1 MSPDRARTPA
11 RVLCVPSRHPYIQ
24 AVLDPRDVRQMPE
37 QEGAVPEE
45 TAAWHPSPVLDPRWI
60 REHAHRFD
68 IVHVH
73 FGFETRDPR
82 TIEAFCRQVRAC
94 SRILVVTVHDLS
106 NPQLPAEHQEG
117 FLACLDALVRHADQV
132 LTLTPTAAA
141 EIERRWGRRAVV
153 VEHPPL
159 LLGPSADDARPVP
172 AIARGGESEDP
183 GRGPARLG
191 VLLKDAR
198 PSLDLEA
205 VAILAEVLGERSA
218 SDGPGARLE
227 ILHHG
232 RFRAGREEAV
242 AALFARLVDR
252 PAALLRRTER
262 LDDAALEDWLR
273 GLDAL
278 VLPYGHGTHSGLLEL
293 ACDLGVPVLVSDRG
307 HFAAQRPGLAHTAD
321 LHDRAGLARAVTRL
335 LEAPR
340 PTPMT
345 RAEARHR
352 IAAVRAEHTAIYRS
366 LLAPRTLE
374 SSGARLSILV
384 LAGFRYPLAQPHQ
397 GGLESH
403 VWSLVRQLRARG
415 HRVLLGAPEGS
426 DFLDP
431 DIPELT
437 WPRFAWPEGHART
450 DASLPEPV
458 RRLQDEALDRTL
470 DWLREH
476 PEAVDVVHHHA
487 LCARAHERVGQLP
500 APLVSTLHTPPLPEL
515 VEPIRRAAGRGAGPH
530 GPESLIAVSEHTAEE
545 WRAHG
550 IPART
555 VPNGVDTS
563 AWTLG
568 AGGDRLCWFGRIVP
582 EKAPHLAILA
592 AERLGLGL
600 DVAGPIGDP
609 RYAAELA
616 RLGEGRDVRWHGAL
630 RQAEL
635 ADLVGSSLC
644 TLVTPVWDEPFGQVV
659 PESLACGTPVVAVR
673 RGGLGE
679 TFDRTEGV
687 RLVAP
692 AEDEERLLTRL
703 VREVRV
709 IAAAHRDPEERTRLR
724 ALAREEAVRR
734 FSFERT
740 VDALEQVYR
749 RALRDRVPGDAARS
763 ADREVRA

>member
-252 PAALLRRTER
+252 PTALLRRTER

-352 IAAVRAEHTAIYRS
+352 IAAVR
-366 LLAPRTLE
+366 
-374 SSGARLSILV
+374 GAS
-384 LAGFRYPLAQPHQ
+384 
-397 GGLESH
+397 
-403 VWSLVRQLRARG
+403 
-415 HRVLLGAPEGS
+415 
-426 DFLDP
+426 
-431 DIPELT
+431 
-437 WPRFAWPEGHART
+437 
-450 DASLPEPV
+450 
-458 RRLQDEALDRTL
+458 
-470 DWLREH
+470 
-476 PEAVDVVHHHA
+476 
-487 LCARAHERVGQLP
+487 
-500 APLVSTLHTPPLPEL
+500 
-515 VEPIRRAAGRGAGPH
+515 
-530 GPESLIAVSEHTAEE
+530 
-545 WRAHG
+545 
-550 IPART
+550 
-555 VPNGVDTS
+555 
-563 AWTLG
+563 
-568 AGGDRLCWFGRIVP
+568 
-582 EKAPHLAILA
+582 
-592 AERLGLGL
+592 
-600 DVAGPIGDP
+600 
-609 RYAAELA
+609 
-616 RLGEGRDVRWHGAL
+616 
-630 RQAEL
+630 
-635 ADLVGSSLC
+635 
-644 TLVTPVWDEPFGQVV
+644 
-659 PESLACGTPVVAVR
+659 
-673 RGGLGE
+673 
-679 TFDRTEGV
+679 
-687 RLVAP
+687 
-692 AEDEERLLTRL
+692 
-703 VREVRV
+703 
-709 IAAAHRDPEERTRLR
+709 RLR
-724 ALAREEAVRR
+724 
-734 FSFERT
+734 
-740 VDALEQVYR
+740 
-749 RALRDRVPGDAARS
+749 
-763 ADREVRA
+763 

>member
-24 AVLDPRDVRQMPE
+24 AVLDPRDVRQVPE

-659 PESLACGTPVVAVR
+659 PESLACGTPVAAVR

>member
-24 AVLDPRDVRQMPE
+24 AVLDPRDVRQVPE

-60 REHAHRFD
+60 REHAQRFD

-321 LHDRAGLARAVTRL
+321 LHDRDGLARAVTRL

-582 EKAPHLAILA
+582 EKAPYLAILA

-740 VDALEQVYR
+740 VDALERVYR